1 MEYRVHQPGDILQLR
16 GDLPDVYAGF
26 YVLLSCGD
34 AFGLAVLGK
43 DEAGNLCAT
52 STQVS
57 VSARD
62 VYRSVIFR
70 QAVNPLSTISAP
82 DQTEGPRKP

>member
-1 MEYRVHQPGDILQLR
+1 MEYRVHQPGDITQLR
-16 GDLPDVYAGF
+16 DDLPEVYAGF

-34 AFGLAVLGK
+34 RGTLEVLGE

-57 VSARD
+57 IPAET
-62 VYRSVIFR
+62 
-70 QAVNPLSTISAP
+70 ST
-82 DQTEGPRKP
+82 GW